1 MNHPASTVAADAAA
15 MGELFAA
22 FDRLEAS
29 FEDAKQAMSPAQRGY
44 FTPDEDDAVRSM
56 LLTYRNLRLALY
68 DIVGRYRACV
78 GHAPEAEATNRLRGF
93 VVGYAA
99 ALKLYSKSLQLIFV
113 TEDDA
118 FLRAKLNE
126 PDTRFGLEA
135 GFFEEV
141 LLAFTSLR
149 NWLAMNGADWFW
161 LTQRRQARRLGLD
174 HDAEIGWLLPHIAVD
189 RKVWNKLFWRLVW
202 SRLRRDWRSAWRRLF
217 APLKVA
223 RYGSQ
228 AMMGFALSGMRLPV
242 GKPALNGAVL
252 AELKE
257 GLKPG
262 DILLVRADDKVT
274 CALLPGFW
282 AHAALYLG
290 SSEDLKALAGDD
302 SPAWQRACRITER
315 TASPLGWVIE
325 AIPRGVRLNPL
336 PVCLVA
342 DHVAV
347 LRPELAP
354 EELRQA
360 QLAAI
365 GHLGKPYDFEFD
377 FNVSSRLVCT
387 ELVYRCFHGRGRIAF
402 APVKRMGR
410 WNLTADDLARQ
421 ALEALAASPQ
431 AVLRPVAMWTRR
443 GGAAARPLSAKQLLT
458 GLLPD

>member
-1 MNHPASTVAADAAA
+1 MNHPVSTVAADAAA

-29 FEDAKQAMSPAQRGY
+29 FEDARQAMSPAQRGY
-44 FTPDEDDAVRSM
+44 FTPDEDDAVRAM

-78 GHAPEAEATNRLRGF
+78 GHAPEEEAVNRLRGF

-99 ALKLYSKSLQLIFV
+99 ALKLYCKSLQLIFA

-174 HDAEIGWLLPHIAVD
+174 HDAEIGWLLPQIAAD
-189 RKVWNKLFWRLVW
+189 RKIWNKLFWRLVW

-228 AMMGFALSGMRLPV
+228 ALMGFALSGMRLPA
-242 GKPALNGAVL
+242 GKPALDGAVL

-257 GLKPG
+257 SLRPG

-282 AHAALYLG
+282 AHAALYVGAL
-290 SSEDLKALAGDD
+290 EDLKALAGDD
-302 SPAWQRACRITER
+302 TPAWQRACRIVER
-315 TASPLGWVIE
+315 SASPLGWVIE

-336 PVCLVA
+336 PVCLAA

-347 LRPELAP
+347 LRPELPAD
-354 EELRQA
+354 ELRQA
-360 QLAAI
+360 LLAAI
-365 GHLGKPYDFEFD
+365 SHLGKPYDFEFD

-387 ELVYRCFHGRGRIAF
+387 ELVYRCFHGRGHIAF

-421 ALEALAASPQ
+421 ALEALAKSQ
-431 AVLRPVAMWTRR
+431 QSVLRPVAMWTRR
-443 GGAAARPLSAKQLLT
+443 GSAAARPLSAEQLLT